1 MGRVTWSVT
10 PASSL
15 PLRCLWYASMAIWL
29 GFGALAVGTA
39 GLLAVAA
46 LLAGDPGPALLV
58 GLLLLVGGPLSVLY
72 VWPMLADPAQRP
84 DFLTPGPWVR
94 PRWLAVGAVLV
105 VSLVLVVPAAAVAL
119 FAVAIAS
126 GVLAALGR
134 SEGAVDPDAGRVVT
148 DGRPVDLDSLAG
160 VARMDLPRIAV
171 LWLRYP
177 RSAGTAMAPRLLVV
191 PGAMGDR
198 VVASIEEGIDPTAA
212 DPDTRSSRTVR
223 LALLVLGLG
232 SLALGVALHLVGPV
246 PPAVALWGS
255 GLFGLFG
262 LLFLWLAAVE

>member
-1 MGRVTWSVT
+1 MSRVTWSVT

-15 PLRCLWYASMAIWL
+15 PLRCLWYASVAIWM
-29 GFGALAVGTA
+29 GFGVLAVGVA
-39 GLLAVAA
+39 GFLAVAA

-84 DFLTPGPWVR
+84 DFLTPAPWVR
-94 PRWLAVGAVLV
+94 STWLAVAAVSV
-105 VSLVLVVPAAAVAL
+105 VGLVLVVPAAAVAL

-126 GVLAALGR
+126 GVLTALGR
-134 SEGAVDPDAGRVVT
+134 SEGAVDPDSGRVVT

-160 VARMDLPRIAV
+160 IARIDLPRIAV

-191 PGAMGDR
+191 PGATADR